1 MHGSD
6 PNADLSCAVQTL
18 LILYGVAKLVSRYDV
33 GDNRSRSGK
42 KKRNCMMKRALL
54 IVSVIILTSQI
65 VYAEKKI
72 VILYTNDIMGRL
84 KCEPAYFINR
94 DFPPLLGNA
103 GSCATFIK
111 EERNNGL
118 RKGYDV
124 ILLDAGNCFGNPQL
138 ERLEIDKTVEFMNR
152 VEYDACAIG
161 VYDTRLG
168 KDVLLDI
175 IDRTSFPWLSGNL
188 IEKSGNKYI
197 GKLYKTFDYD
207 GVKVGVFGLT
217 TEYGPIFVEREIE
230 EQFFFEKEAMSAE
243 EIVSLLQ
250 QDSCD
255 IIVGLTNIGFTHDSL
270 LADSISGIDIIVG
283 GGEGRGLKEPYESSV
298 NHTIICRTYGNLS
311 SIGRLEL
318 LIDETTRKIIGYT
331 AENITLFAEQF
342 PPDAGIQKLIQE

>member
-1 MHGSD
+1 MVKKV
-6 PNADLSCAVQTL
+6 ALSFLFL
-18 LILYGVAKLVSRYDV
+18 LFIFE
-33 GDNRSRSGK
+33 
-42 KKRNCMMKRALL
+42 LL
-54 IVSVIILTSQI
+54 S
-65 VYAEKKI
+65 AEKKI

-138 ERLEIDKTVEFMNR
+138 GRLEIDKTVEFMNK

-168 KDVLLDI
+168 KDVLVDI
-175 IDRTSFPWLSGNL
+175 HNKTSFPWLSANL
-188 IEKSGNKYI
+188 LEKVRSEYV

-207 GVKVGVFGLT
+207 GVKIGVFGLT
-217 TEYGPIFVEREIE
+217 TEYGSLLVETEIE

-243 EIVSLLQ
+243 EIVSLLK

-255 IIVGLTNIGFTHDSL
+255 IIIGLTNIGFTHDSL

-283 GGEGRGLKEPYESSV
+283 GGEGRGLKEPYESSL

-318 LIDETTRKIIGYT
+318 LIDETTQKIIRYKGD
-331 AENITLFAEQF
+331 NITLFAEQY
-342 PPDAGIQKLIQE
+342 PPDEEILKLIE